1 MTLALFTSIYL
12 IPVLISQSYKK
23 KLEFDLFKILKM
35 TFLFLSGACQE
46 AVRKLNDYREAAG
59 LKMLS
64 LDKELCV
71 QFRVKIL

>member
-1 MTLALFTSIYL
+1 
-12 IPVLISQSYKK
+12 
-23 KLEFDLFKILKM
+23 M